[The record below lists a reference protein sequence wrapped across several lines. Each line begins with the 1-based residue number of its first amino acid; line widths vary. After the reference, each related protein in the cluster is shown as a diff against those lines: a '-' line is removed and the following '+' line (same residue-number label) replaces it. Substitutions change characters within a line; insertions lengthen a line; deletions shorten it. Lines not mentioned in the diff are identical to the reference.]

1 MRSPIPDF
9 MNTILDEVRD
19 LDGGEPNQSIPQM
32 REVDTSKLS
41 LAICTTTGHIYSVGD
56 DDQLFSMQ
64 SIAKAFAY
72 ALALDQL
79 GHEEVDKVVGVEPSG
94 EAFNEMSLE
103 EESKRPDNPMIN
115 AGAIAVNQLINGP
128 DSTVDERIER
138 IEQLFSDL
146 AGRELTIDREI
157 TDTEFAGA
165 YRNLSIAH
173 MLKSYDMIQDDPS
186 DAVYSYIAQCSF
198 MITSRDLAVMAAT
211 LANGG
216 VQPITG
222 TRVFGE
228 DASRRTLAVMSSAGM
243 YDAAGR
249 WMANVGIPAKSGVGG
264 GLIGCMPGQLGIA
277 TYSPRLDEQGNS
289 TRGVA
294 TFERLSKEMGLHL
307 MSSNYFAVPGIR
319 SIEREG
325 DATVIALQG
334 MVNFPT
340 AENVL
345 HELGE
350 HRLTSDKIVL
360 DLSRVTGFNRMG
372 RRVVKEGLRRLREEG
387 YQCAIYDPDTVMADL
402 VYSDGTQ
409 ADEVEDFQLTV
420 LIDAPVEKVF
430 EAVSNPENWWVR
442 DIEGEAQDE
451 GDIFEVEVHDH
462 FSQYRVTEFEENERI
477 VWHVDETGHADE
489 FSEWN
494 DTDLMFEFAP
504 ADGNPEA
511 TELTFTHRG
520 LQDHM
525 EVYTEGSNDWVLY
538 LRESLPA
545 LVTEGK
551 GKPREEAGQ

>member
-1 MRSPIPDF
+1 MCMRSPIPDF
-9 MNTILDEVRD
+9 LQSILDEVRD
-19 LDGGEPNQSIPQM
+19 LDGGEPNQSIPQLAN
-32 REVDTSKLS
+32 VDTSKLG
-41 LAICTTTGHIYSVGD
+41 LAICTTSGHLYSVGD
-56 DDQLFSMQ
+56 DEVEFSIQ

-72 ALALDQL
+72 ALALDEL

-128 DSTVDERIER
+128 DSSVEDRLARIEK
-138 IEQLFSDL
+138 LFSDL
-146 AGRELTIDREI
+146 VGREMTIDEEI
-157 TDTEFAGA
+157 TNAEFATA
-165 YRNLSIAH
+165 ERNLSIAH
-173 MLKSYDMIQDDPS
+173 MLRSYDVIRDDAH

-198 MITSRDLAVMAAT
+198 MVTARDVAVMAAT

-216 VQPITG
+216 VQPVTG
-222 TRVFGE
+222 VRVFGE

-264 GLIGCMPGQLGIA
+264 GLIGTMPGQLGIA

-289 TRGVA
+289 TRGVK

-307 MSSNYFAVPGIR
+307 MSSNYFQVPGIR

-334 MVNFPT
+334 MINFPA

-345 HELGE
+345 YELNE
-350 HRLTSDKIVL
+350 HHMTSDKLVV
-360 DLSRVTGFNRMG
+360 DLSRVTGFNAMG
-372 RRVVKEGLRRLREEG
+372 RRVVKEGLLRMREEG
-387 YQCAIYDPDTVMADL
+387 LSCAIYDPDTVMVDL
-402 VYSDGTQ
+402 QYSDGTQ
-409 ADEVEDFQLTV
+409 AEEVEDFSLTV
-420 LIDAPVEKVF
+420 TIDAPVEKVF
-430 EAVSNPENWWVR
+430 AAVSNPENWWVKS
-442 DIEGEAQDE
+442 IQGEAQDE
-451 GDIFEVEVHDH
+451 GDVFEVDIEDH
-462 FSQYRVTEFEENERI
+462 YSQYRVTEYEENERI
-477 VWHVDETGHADE
+477 VWHVDETGHVDE

-494 DTDLMFEFAP
+494 DTDLVFEFAQ
-504 ADGNPEA
+504 AQDNPKA

-525 EVYTEGSNDWVLY
+525 RVYDEGTNDWVLY

-545 LVTEGK
+545 LVTEGE
-551 GKPREEAGQ
+551 GKPREEE

>member
-32 REVDTSKLS
+32 ADVDPEYLS
-41 LAICTTTGHIYSVGD
+41 LAICTTTGHLYSVGD
-56 DDQLFSMQ
+56 DEQLFSIQ

-72 ALALDQL
+72 ALALDDL
-79 GHEEVDKVVGVEPSG
+79 GHEAVDQVVGVEPSG

-115 AGAIAVNQLINGP
+115 AGAISVNQLINGS
-128 DSTVDERIER
+128 DSSVEDRLER

-146 AGRELTIDREI
+146 AGRPMQIEKDI
-157 TDTEFAGA
+157 TDTEFKLAA
-165 YRNLSIAH
+165 HRNLSIAH
-173 MLKSYDMIQDDPS
+173 MLKSYDMIQDEPH

-198 MITSRDLAVMAAT
+198 MVTARDLAVMAAT

-222 TRVFGE
+222 KRVFGE

-289 TRGVA
+289 TRGVKV
-294 TFERLSKEMGLHL
+294 FERLSQEMGLHL
-307 MSSNYFAVPGIR
+307 MSSNYYAVPGIR

-334 MVNFPT
+334 MVNFPA

-350 HRLTSDKIVL
+350 HRLTSEKIVL

-372 RRVVKEGLRRLREEG
+372 RRVVKEGLRRIREEG
-387 YQCAIYDPDTVMADL
+387 FHCAIYDPDTVMADL
-402 VYSDGTQ
+402 VFSDGTQ
-409 ADEVEDFQLTV
+409 AEEVEDFQLTV
-420 LIDAPVEKVF
+420 TIDAPVEKVF
-430 EAVSNPENWWVR
+430 DAVTNPENWWVR
-442 DIEGEAQDE
+442 DIEGVAQDE
-451 GDIFEVEVHDH
+451 GDVFEVELEDH
-462 FSQYRVTEFEENERI
+462 FSQYRVVEYVENERI
-477 VWHVDETGHADE
+477 VWHVDQTGHADE
-489 FSEWN
+489 FNEWN
-494 DTDLMFEFAP
+494 DTDLVFEFAP
-504 ADGNPEA
+504 LVDKPDA

-525 EVYTEGSNDWVLY
+525 EVYTEGTNDWVLY

-551 GKPREEAGQ
+551 GKPREEDN